1 MLALT
6 GVLAGIFSVYKD
18 RSKLTKELFA
28 GKVGRTPDPE
38 IVVDAELAIVA
49 RGAAVE
55 DGAGIVVGRVF
66 ATVVGGRV
74 VGGRVVG
81 GRVAGGRVAGGRV
94 VVTLFL
100 VGAALLERR
109 FVVGVLAD
117 ATVVVEPNRNEPTT
131 ATIATTRTRDG

>member
-1 MLALT
+1 
-6 GVLAGIFSVYKD
+6 LAGIFSVYKD

-55 DGAGIVVGRVF
+55 DGAGIVVGRVL

-81 GRVAGGRVAGGRV
+81 GRVVGGRVVGGRVVGGRV